1 MVRIAGIVAAIAIL
15 LPTAALAQDA
25 EAGKKVFNRCKAC
38 HDVETGR
45 NKVGPHLDGVIG
57 RKAGSVPD
65 FAYSSAMKAAGEQGI
80 VWDDANIAAYLTDV
94 KGFVPGNRMAFAG
107 LKKPDE
113 IANLIAYLKA
123 NPTK

>member
-1 MVRIAGIVAAIAIL
+1 
-15 LPTAALAQDA
+15 
-25 EAGKKVFNRCKAC
+25 
-38 HDVETGR
+38 
-45 NKVGPHLDGVIG
+45 
-57 RKAGSVPD
+57 
-65 FAYSSAMKAAGEQGI
+65 
-80 VWDDANIAAYLTDV
+80 V